1 MDCAFFLGVEAV
13 HTHVT
18 GWGLWSLSRRPL
30 AFVLTIEVFAVT
42 VAGITGFTQPI
53 SRLDWI
59 RLAILSGCAI
69 AHIELTRGVERA
81 RSLPSGTGP
90 FMTNDSVWCVAA
102 VVALPA
108 ALASIVVVVSCTWSW
123 LRVWRGRRPLYRWV
137 FSGAAVIV
145 ATLVAAAVLALD
157 PGTFPG
163 VPVGAAA
170 IGLAIVAGG
179 VRWLVN
185 FSLVSGVILLSTPN
199 LPVGRLLSVINERV
213 LEIGA
218 FGLGIVSAGLLTYN
232 PMLLAG
238 IVGGVAVTH
247 RVLLVGQ
254 FQRAARTDGKTELN
268 SAAWWQHMATEA
280 FHRAQLAGTGLGILM
295 LDLDHFKRVNDTYGH
310 LAGDHVLRA
319 VASAITDEIRD
330 GDTAGRWGGE
340 EFAVLAPNVNATE
353 LTMIAERIRRRVHAL
368 IVSTDQPSTIQDLT
382 ISIGAAHYPDSAV
395 TAIDDLVAAAD
406 TALYA
411 AKTNGR
417 NQVRLATREP
427 ALDRPGQSG

>member
-1 MDCAFFLGVEAV
+1 
-13 HTHVT
+13 
-18 GWGLWSLSRRPL
+18 LWSLSRRPL
-30 AFVLTIEVFAVT
+30 AFALTVEIFAVT
-42 VAGITGFTQPI
+42 VAAVTGGSQPI
-53 SRLDWI
+53 SRQDWI

-69 AHIELTRGVERA
+69 AHIELTRGVERV

-90 FMTNDSVWCVAA
+90 FITNDGVWCVAA

-108 ALASIVVVVSCTWSW
+108 ALASIVVVVVFTWSW

-137 FSGAAVIV
+137 FSGAAGIV
-145 ATLVAAAVLALD
+145 STLAAAAVLALD

-163 VPVGAAA
+163 VPIGPAAL
-170 IGLAIVAGG
+170 GLAVVAGA

-185 FSLVSGVILLSTPN
+185 FCLVSCVIMLSTPN
-199 LPVGRLLSVINERV
+199 LPAGRLLSVINERV

-218 FGLGIVSAGLLTYN
+218 FGLGIVSAALLNYN

-238 IVGGVAVTH
+238 IVGGVAATH

-254 FQRAARTDGKTELN
+254 FQHAARTDGKTELN
-268 SAAWWQHMATEA
+268 SAGWWQQVATAA
-280 FHRAQLAGTGLGILM
+280 FHRARLAGAGLGILM

-319 VASAITDEIRD
+319 VASAITGEIRD

-340 EFAVLAPNVNATE
+340 EFAVLAPNVDAAE

-368 IVSTDQPSTIQDLT
+368 IVSTDQSSTIQDLT
-382 ISIGAAHYPDSAV
+382 ISIGAACYPDSDIAG
-395 TAIDDLVAAAD
+395 IDDLVAAAD

-417 NQVRLATREP
+417 NQVRLATRER